1 MAKKKAKKKAN
12 KKSNKEQQKRIIGLT
27 EPITLIGEKAT
38 KKVIA
43 KVDTG
48 ADKSS
53 IDINLAAELQL
64 GPVVKTSLIKSASGN
79 RKRPI
84 ISAKVVFAGEEI
96 NVHFS
101 LADRNHM
108 KYRVLIGKN
117 LLKKGFLI
125 DPSKD

>member
-1 MAKKKAKKKAN
+1 MAKKNVKKKAE
-12 KKSNKEQQKRIIGLT
+12 KKCGKLVIGLS
-27 EPITLIGEKAT
+27 EPITLIGAKGK

-53 IDINLAAELQL
+53 IDLNLAAELQL
-64 GPVVKTSLIKSASGN
+64 GPVVKISLIKSASGN

-84 ISAKVVFAGEEI
+84 IGSDVVFAGKKMK
-96 NVHFS
+96 VQFS
-101 LADRNHM
+101 IADRSHM
-108 KYRVLIGKN
+108 KYRVLIGRN
-117 LLKKGFLI
+117 ILKKGFLI